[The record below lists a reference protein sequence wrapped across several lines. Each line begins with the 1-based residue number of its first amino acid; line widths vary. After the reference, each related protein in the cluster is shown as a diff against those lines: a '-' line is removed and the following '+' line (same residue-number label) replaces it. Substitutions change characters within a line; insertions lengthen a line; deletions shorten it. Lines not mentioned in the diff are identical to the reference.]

1 MVKKE
6 NLKLSDL
13 LKGDQAVI
21 IGFEEEST
29 DMERLSD
36 MGLHIGTQFRII
48 KFAPLGDPIELKARG
63 FYLSIRKSLA
73 KKIIIKRKQDHS

>member
-1 MVKKE
+1 MAEKE

-13 LKGDQAVI
+13 LKGEQAI
-21 IGFEEEST
+21 ITGFEEEST
-29 DMERLSD
+29 GMERLSD

-48 KFAPLGDPIELKARG
+48 KFAPLGDPIEVKARG

-73 KKIIIKRKQDHS
+73 KNILIKRK